1 MIDFEEASLI
11 ELLEEEFNTK
21 IKDYWT
27 PYKDIKLET
36 GNKNCLLIKF
46 ENQDLLE
53 NKYKDLELELYSRL
67 EKKLEEFTYYG
78 MVALL

>member
-1 MIDFEEASLI
+1 MIDFEEARLI
-11 ELLEEEFNTK
+11 EMLEEEFNTK

-27 PYKDIKLET
+27 PAKDIRLET
-36 GNKNCLLIKF
+36 GNKNCLLVRF

-53 NKYKDLELELYSRL
+53 NEYKDLELELYLRL
-67 EKKLEEFTYYG
+67 EKKLEEFTHYN

>member
-1 MIDFEEASLI
+1 MIDFEESRLI

-27 PYKDIKLET
+27 PAKDIRLET
-36 GNKNCLLIKF
+36 GNKNCLLVRF

-53 NKYKDLELELYSRL
+53 NEYKDLELELYLRL